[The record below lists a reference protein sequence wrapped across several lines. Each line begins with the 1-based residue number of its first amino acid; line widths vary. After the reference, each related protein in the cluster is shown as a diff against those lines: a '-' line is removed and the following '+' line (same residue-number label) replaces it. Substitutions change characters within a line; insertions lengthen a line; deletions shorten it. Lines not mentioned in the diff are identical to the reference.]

1 MSKYSPIWHLNH
13 QLSGP
18 KLFPQPMLT
27 WARIKL
33 FGQFEGFLSL
43 PMRLV
48 DFWGPSY
55 LFQGLGFRKNTS
67 GTRFFQTHSKIVITG
82 TSDIVLR

>member
-1 MSKYSPIWHLNH
+1 MSKNSPIWHLNH

-18 KLFPQPMLT
+18 KLLPQPMLT
-27 WARIKL
+27 RARIRL
-33 FGQFEGFLSL
+33 VGQFEGFPSL

-48 DFWGPSY
+48 GFWGPSY
-55 LFQGLGFRKNTS
+55 LFRGLGFRKNTS
-67 GTRFFQTHSKIVITG
+67 DTRFFQTHSKIVITG